1 MERAY
6 YSLEVNKSNRI
17 TRIFQ
22 VGFGI
27 ICAIVALVW
36 VFIDLDTLDKNGA
49 FWITIVFLLGFA
61 YYQIISGL
69 GRAEKFI
76 SFEKPFIKMK
86 TNSVLPSRTIDAAKI
101 TKIEIFPVNIIFILK
116 TGKTVIFRFGTTF
129 TDIIEPVKQ
138 KVENFAKENQ
148 IEIEFRKEDF

>member
-1 MERAY
+1 MGRKY
-6 YSLEVNKSNRI
+6 YSLEINKSNRI

-22 VGFGI
+22 FGFGI

-36 VFIDLDTLDKNGA
+36 MFIDLDTLEKNGA

-76 SFEKPFIKMK
+76 SFEKSVIIMK
-86 TNSVLPSRTIDAAKI
+86 TNSVLPSRTIVSTEIA
-101 TKIEIFPVNIIFILK
+101 KIEIFPVNIIFVLK

-138 KVENFAKENQ
+138 EVENFGKENQ
-148 IEIEFRKEDF
+148 IEIEIRKEEF